1 LEAEL
6 IAEIERNN
14 LTGLYRI
21 EMNLSE
27 VLAEIELSG
36 LLLDIYRLDEIG
48 RAFALKAEES
58 AEKVYQVA
66 GERFNINSPKQ
77 LGEIL
82 FEKLR
87 LPHGKRTKTGF
98 STNSDVLEKLQSDY
112 PIARY
117 ILEYRAYNKLITTY
131 VNGLKEVIDDKNY
144 IHPLYRQALTVTGRL
159 SSIEPN
165 IQNMPVR
172 TEEGQLIREVF
183 ISRFPDG
190 YILSADYS
198 QIELRILA
206 HLSGEE
212 KMLAAFNDDIDFH
225 ALTAS
230 QIFDVDLPDVTK
242 DMRRTAKAINFGI
255 IYGMSAWGLSEAINI
270 SQSEANVYINKYFE
284 NFSKV
289 KTYLD
294 GIIEE
299 AKEKGYTRTILNRRR
314 YIPEINSPNANIRA
328 FGERTA
334 MNAPIQGSAAD
345 IIKIAMVRIA
355 KKLKEMN
362 LKSVL
367 IAQVHDELVFD
378 CPPQEI
384 DAVKALVQKE
394 MTEAIDLNVKLTA
407 EVNIGRN
414 WAEAK

>member
-1 LEAEL
+1 
-6 IAEIERNN
+6 
-14 LTGLYRI
+14 
-21 EMNLSE
+21 
-27 VLAEIELSG
+27 
-36 LLLDIYRLDEIG
+36 
-48 RAFALKAEES
+48 
-58 AEKVYQVA
+58 
-66 GERFNINSPKQ
+66 
-77 LGEIL
+77 
-82 FEKLR
+82 
-87 LPHGKRTKTGF
+87 
-98 STNSDVLEKLQSDY
+98 
-112 PIARY
+112 
-117 ILEYRAYNKLITTY
+117 
-131 VNGLKEVIDDKNY
+131 
-144 IHPLYRQALTVTGRL
+144 
-159 SSIEPN
+159 
-165 IQNMPVR
+165 
-172 TEEGQLIREVF
+172 
-183 ISRFPDG
+183 
-190 YILSADYS
+190 
-198 QIELRILA
+198 
-206 HLSGEE
+206 
-212 KMLAAFNDDIDFH
+212 MLAAFNDDIDFH